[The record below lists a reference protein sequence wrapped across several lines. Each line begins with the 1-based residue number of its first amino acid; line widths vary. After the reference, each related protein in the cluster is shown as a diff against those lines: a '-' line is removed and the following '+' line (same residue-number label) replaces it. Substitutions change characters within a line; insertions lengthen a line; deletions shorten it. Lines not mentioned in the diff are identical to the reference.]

1 MDDNNTPKGPVD
13 LSTTTAAG
21 RASTENISDSESSA
35 RGFSPVEF
43 GEKLFQWRDFT
54 PIPII
59 LILLFIAKPNAAS
72 ATLGTL
78 MIVFGELIRIYSVA
92 FIGSISR
99 TRSSNT
105 GNNLIKDGPFS
116 YVRNPLYV
124 GNFFITTGVAIFG
137 GQIWFVILT
146 IAAFSFQYYCIVK
159 YEETLLQAKFGDDF
173 QQYMDS
179 VPAWI
184 PRKVPDIDTMEWP
197 DTFSPALRSERRTLT
212 AIITIVAVLLILSPN
227 RTV

>member
-1 MDDNNTPKGPVD
+1 MDDKNSPTNPGQPNAQNHVEAD
-13 LSTTTAAG
+13 
-21 RASTENISDSESSA
+21 TETSN
-35 RGFSPVEF
+35 RGFSPIDF

-59 LILLFIAKPNAAS
+59 LILLFISRPGAAS

-105 GNNLIKDGPFS
+105 GNNLIKEGPFS

-137 GQIWFVILT
+137 GQIWFVLLT
-146 IAAFSFQYYCIVK
+146 VAAFSFQYYCIVK
-159 YEETLLQAKFGDDF
+159 YEESLLLTKFGDEF

-184 PRKVPDIDTMEWP
+184 PRKVPNIDNMQWP

-212 AIITIVAVLLILSPN
+212 AIITIVAVLLILAPN
-227 RTV
+227 RSI

>member
-1 MDDNNTPKGPVD
+1 MSEHDNTNGNDGKTSLPTVQ
-13 LSTTTAAG
+13 STG
-21 RASTENISDSESSA
+21 ASETDA
-35 RGFSPVEF
+35 RGFSPLEM

-59 LILLFIAKPNAAS
+59 IILLFVSRPTAAS

-78 MIVFGELIRIYSVA
+78 MIIFGEMIRVYSVA

-105 GNNLIKDGPFS
+105 GNNLIKEGPFA

-124 GNFFITTGVAIFG
+124 GNFFIAAGVAVFG
-137 GQIWFVILT
+137 GQLWLVFVT
-146 IAAFSFQYYCIVK
+146 IAAFAFQYYCIVK
-159 YEETLLQAKFGDDF
+159 YEESLLLQKFGDDF

-184 PRKVPDIDTMEWP
+184 PRKLPNIDQVQWP
-197 DTFSPALRSERRTLT
+197 TSFSPALRSERRTLT
-212 AIITIVAVLLILSPN
+212 AIVAIVAILLVLAPS
-227 RTV
+227 RTI